1 MNFWDLPLFTVS
13 FGTFT
18 IIDLVAATTNAF
30 NGALLARSRS
40 HYRNYTVVGIILMA
54 MFGGIGGGVS
64 RDVLLNKIPAA
75 FTNPLY
81 IFLCVVAAIIALQ
94 MHYRVGQAFRKGL
107 VTFMTAFSLPWYA
120 AVGCNAALKADLP
133 ILAAIV
139 IGVIGP
145 TAGRYFIDITSD
157 VTPQHF
163 VRGEWFVGTAVL
175 TSAVYVVCYYA
186 GLDLIPATLISF
198 AVGFTFRLTALHKGW
213 EEPEPM
219 DQPQKPPPP
228 PTETLGTPKEE
239 FEKLEKARK
248 EELEKERAAGKQEN
262 KNQ

>member
-18 IIDLVAATTNAF
+18 IIDLLAASTNAF
-30 NGALLARSRS
+30 NGALLARSPS

-54 MFGGIGGGVS
+54 FLGGIGGGVS
-64 RDVLLNKIPAA
+64 RDVLLNKIPSA

-81 IFLCVVAAIIALQ
+81 VLLCVAAGIIALQ
-94 MHYRVGQAFRKGL
+94 IHYRVGQAFRKGL
-107 VTFMTAFSLPWYA
+107 VMFMTAFSLPWYA
-120 AVGCNAALKADLP
+120 VVGCDAALRAGLP
-133 ILAAIV
+133 ALAAIV
-139 IGVIGP
+139 IGIVGP
-145 TAGRYFIDITSD
+145 TAGRYFIDITSG
-157 VTPQHF
+157 VTPAHF

-175 TSAVYVVCYYA
+175 TSAVYVVCYWS
-186 GLDLIPATLISF
+186 GLSLVPASLISF

-239 FEKLEKARK
+239 LEKLEKARK
-248 EELEKERAAGKQEN
+248 EELEAERAAGKQEN
-262 KNQ
+262 KDQ